1 MLNLCNKNN
10 TAMENL
16 QIINAKIA
24 SVLGKVCKYLYPEN
38 VVETVECRQTLF
50 RSNASFEV

>member
-24 SVLGKVCKYLYPEN
+24 SVLGKVRKYLLSGKRYGD
-38 VVETVECRQTLF
+38 C
-50 RSNASFEV
+50 